1 MPNFSR
7 NFIALS
13 LTLALASPL
22 LGQNAD
28 SQDTTVRPAVA
39 FPPTPTPAPK
49 EEPMTQEQLDDFLI
63 PKDYLARTS
72 DVLCIIYNGFRR
84 SQIDP
89 CGCVTHQL
97 GGLDKEAR
105 LVHRIEEHKIPAV
118 LVDAGGFVRDMPDE
132 KALEQ
137 SKALLTGLGQ
147 MGYLAVNVAFTDLAL
162 TPAELQETAK
172 AAGVE
177 LVSANLL
184 DENGEPVFAPYVV
197 KEVVLADG
205 SALKVGVIGVTRPRV
220 EMSARSVDEPSTVT
234 AGATRGNPVTLKI
247 SDPLQALNKYAAELA
262 EKADFVIGLDYDRR
276 SNVERI
282 VKGLMDKKVIDVM
295 VLGENSQ
302 IQGNVQALEGIQ
314 VVSGG
319 YEGRQMGTLYVE
331 LKDKAVA
338 STWNR
343 HIEVLQTIPPLEKIT
358 QLMEETHKKIEQT
371 GAPKPAVAPTKL
383 EL

>member
-1 MPNFSR
+1 MPIFFQNLL
-7 NFIALS
+7 AVS
-13 LTLALASPL
+13 LTLTLASPL
-22 LGQNAD
+22 LAQSPERSPA
-28 SQDTTVRPAVA
+28 VRPAVA

-49 EEPMTQEQLDDFLI
+49 EQPMTQDQLDEFLI

-72 DVLCIIYNGFRR
+72 DVLCVIYNGFRR

-105 LVHRIEEHKIPAV
+105 LVKRIQEHKVPTV

-132 KALEQ
+132 KMLEQ

-147 MGYLAVNVAFTDLAL
+147 MGYQAVNVAFADLAL
-162 TPAELQETAK
+162 NPTELKETAT

-177 LVSANLL
+177 LVSANIL
-184 DENGEPVFAPYVV
+184 DEKDEPVFAPYVMKDV
-197 KEVVLADG
+197 ELANG
-205 SALKVGVIGVTRPRV
+205 STIKVGIVGVTRPRV
-220 EMSARSVDEPSTVT
+220 EMSARSLDEASTVT
-234 AGATRGNPVTLKI
+234 AGAKGENPVTLKI
-247 SDPLQALNKYAAELA
+247 SDPVQALNKYAGELA
-262 EKADFVIGLDYDRR
+262 DKADFVIALDYDRR
-276 SNVERI
+276 SNVEKI
-282 VKGLMDKKVIDVM
+282 IGGLTDKKAIDVM

-302 IQGNVQALEGIQ
+302 IQGSVQALEGIQ

-319 YEGRQMGTLYVE
+319 YEGRQMGTLYLE

-343 HIEVLQTIPPLEKIT
+343 HIEVLQTIPPLETISK
-358 QLMEETHKKIEQT
+358 LMEETHKKLEQT
-371 GAPKPAVAPTKL
+371 GDPKPAEAPTKL